1 MENAEQF
8 ERAIKSEQN
17 TVYNNRYDFIV
28 ASYIESCKI
37 YEPEFTKCST
47 RSIQAFMNQ
56 LVKGEISP

>member
-1 MENAEQF
+1 M
-8 ERAIKSEQN
+8 IS
-17 TVYNNRYDFIV
+17 YDFIV